1 LEPFREYL
9 EKRWAEGCHNAARLW
24 RALREQGYTGQSS
37 RVKGFLQA
45 WRSQGPT
52 AAPRKR
58 KLPGMRLVAFWLTKP
73 AEKRKEAEQE
83 WVQAV
88 TKNHPDIATAEAL
101 AQAFREMVKNRKAGD
116 LDGWLESAEASGIQE
131 LNGFPQASDVITM
144 PSSPGSRNPGVT
156 VRSKTK
162 STDSNC

>member
-1 LEPFREYL
+1 
-9 EKRWAEGCHNAARLW
+9 
-24 RALREQGYTGQSS
+24 
-37 RVKGFLQA
+37 
-45 WRSQGPT
+45 
-52 AAPRKR
+52 
-58 KLPGMRLVAFWLTKP
+58 MRLVAFWLTKP